1 MRKRKILLI
10 VTGLCIAL
18 VAGAIFAYAAPS
30 NTRGRVAVNIGDFV
44 YVDHDG
50 GRSRGLSDEG
60 SGKKYKL
67 YYENYMISN
76 HDNDGVTYRSK
87 NTYDMTDVVNLE
99 FSAYTQT
106 DDSDKFMIYTTSSD
120 YKTFHGKDRDDIKDS
135 MYSGQDPAANGKV
148 YSFSSLSTQIS
159 NNVYSSN
166 FHYKN
171 FNTDNTYENRY
182 VYIGMS
188 KAFDWAKQGIMLQN
202 NTYAINSNGEQISG
216 GIALKLKEHKVQL
229 LAPEKPKRIDY
240 DNNEV
245 TNSTAY
251 SDLEMKMN
259 DGEAYALGKKASLYR
274 DEEIVL
280 SYKWGAGV
288 SGKVVGY
295 NFYADAEKKTKLYQL
310 DTTSGNIKFNSSL
323 IQEIETTSGKD
334 LGDFYLE
341 PIFQYDQATIK
352 VSDSVAETDNLEIK
366 KSASN
371 GYDYVIIDKTASNA
385 TVGTIHLN
393 KAKYVG
399 DYLRIDYERN
409 ADYHGGYA
417 ISSFLLALCETAEQV
432 NTTTNTAYFEPST
445 TAVDYNQQIQN
456 KYIRI
461 LPRIKLNAEV
471 KLKDKTVTFS
481 NSKVQ
486 IDPAEVTYPPNAIR
500 PPGANKITYQY
511 YVDENCKNIM
521 EDYPM
526 NAGTYYVIATMPGDT
541 DYYAKAVSNKA
552 KLVIKKAVPTLENVR
567 GRQAITYG
575 QDLTN
580 TAGVTGTAIGV
591 EGYSITGEFAW
602 VDESETPDAGY
613 RRAKVKFT
621 PTGAYKTNY
630 TEAEGTGLV
639 TVKADNVT
647 VSVEER
653 IHTYDGQPPRPNKVT
668 VTGVT
673 TGQPT
678 GQTANVSYFEDAE
691 YKVEM
696 QKLPVFAGAYYIQA
710 SVSASGN
717 YNGGSG
723 KGSSRIVEAY
733 VDLVQVPF
741 KDGEMTKAEYR
752 VYMQGAKVKPHG
764 TITLDVSCDG
774 VTRHLSSSDI
784 KEDAQGRFYAA
795 FDIDEVKTD
804 ISSGVTAEVKANY
817 VGSIGYKDYRAN
829 PSVQEFHD
837 GALVATCTK
846 TYQYGDNKTYQ
857 YQWKNEETFASTGL
871 KFDDT
876 LEFNTVFPANSEV
889 ADITLSD
896 EGKFYETVS
905 VKPKNAGATYVLTGF
920 AQENGI
926 QGTDD
931 DFLMYEIIVEKAAVS
946 VALQNKT
953 VTYNGYPVTI
963 NEAAVSGVNLTEGT
977 PLPEDMHVSYYY
989 YSDAACENLLAE
1001 PPTDPGT
1008 YYVKAETN
1016 ETRNYKAGES
1026 QAVTLTIEK
1035 ATADISMK
1043 SKMVKYDGKPHK
1055 LDPAVV
1061 QGSVSVILEEG
1072 KNPNNDIDQKN
1083 AFMPASKEV
1092 AYVYTDKDGNKV
1104 ADIDQITE
1112 AGLYTVTASL
1122 TDDPIYKDAS
1132 SKPAYLLI
1140 VPEFAKLTIGNVE
1153 KVYDG
1158 LPAEPEITFEVDGTS
1173 VPVPEEVYVEYG
1185 LKILAG
1191 NNVKQGFPVQA
1202 GNYYTRASIDRGNY
1216 WGTFSELGEVIIHR
1230 AEVELDL
1237 GADYEA
1243 EYSGAPVVCDNAKA
1257 VSLSRD
1263 ITEEV
1268 TITYEYYGDADGKEI
1283 IDPPEY
1289 PGTYYAKAFSKSTRN
1304 YKPGESEMKKI
1315 VIKKRPVYLSEL
1327 KIHSADKVTGKAK
1340 NREGVLV
1347 PGTFHIVDTE
1357 SFWLLPEGTHDVQVE
1372 FVPDTEA
1379 SRIYFGE
1386 TGFAPYTVVPA
1397 DDPDDDNDP
1406 DGDKDPDPNPNPD
1419 PDGDKDPD
1427 DGKDPDP
1434 NPNPDPDGD
1443 KDPDSNKDP
1452 DGDKNPDGDKGPDGE
1467 SGDGS
1472 GGDDADGSNAGNEAE
1487 EERPEGSESETDGD
1501 GEDDDKQGNHQDEEQ
1516 GEPEESV
1523 PDDETYPDTGDRN
1536 PFELYLMLAVG
1547 ALTAWVVM
1555 MKSRK
1560 TER

>member
-1 MRKRKILLI
+1 
-10 VTGLCIAL
+10 
-18 VAGAIFAYAAPS
+18 
-30 NTRGRVAVNIGDFV
+30 
-44 YVDHDG
+44 
-50 GRSRGLSDEG
+50 
-60 SGKKYKL
+60 
-67 YYENYMISN
+67 
-76 HDNDGVTYRSK
+76 
-87 NTYDMTDVVNLE
+87 
-99 FSAYTQT
+99 
-106 DDSDKFMIYTTSSD
+106 
-120 YKTFHGKDRDDIKDS
+120 
-135 MYSGQDPAANGKV
+135 
-148 YSFSSLSTQIS
+148 
-159 NNVYSSN
+159 
-166 FHYKN
+166 
-171 FNTDNTYENRY
+171 
-182 VYIGMS
+182 
-188 KAFDWAKQGIMLQN
+188 
-202 NTYAINSNGEQISG
+202 
-216 GIALKLKEHKVQL
+216 
-229 LAPEKPKRIDY
+229 
-240 DNNEV
+240 
-245 TNSTAY
+245 
-251 SDLEMKMN
+251 
-259 DGEAYALGKKASLYR
+259 
-274 DEEIVL
+274 
-280 SYKWGAGV
+280 
-288 SGKVVGY
+288 
-295 NFYADAEKKTKLYQL
+295 
-310 DTTSGNIKFNSSL
+310 
-323 IQEIETTSGKD
+323 
-334 LGDFYLE
+334 
-341 PIFQYDQATIK
+341 
-352 VSDSVAETDNLEIK
+352 
-366 KSASN
+366 
-371 GYDYVIIDKTASNA
+371 VIIDKTAGNA

-417 ISSFLLALCETAEQV
+417 ISAFLLALCETAEQV

-471 KLKDKTVTFS
+471 KLEDKKVTFS

-552 KLVIKKAVPTLENVR
+552 KLVIEKAVPTLENVR

-575 QDLTN
+575 ENLTK
-580 TAGVTGTAIGV
+580 TAGVTGTAKGV
-591 EGYSITGEFAW
+591 SGSTVSGDFVWSEPGEK
-602 VDESETPDAGY
+602 PDAGY

-621 PTGAYKTNY
+621 PTGAYTTNY
-630 TEAEGTGLV
+630 KEAEGTGLV
-639 TVKADNVT
+639 TVKADDIIVY
-647 VSVEER
+647 VPER
-653 IHTYDGQPPRPNKVT
+653 VRTYDGQPAPPSKAVI
-668 VTGVT
+668 TGKT
-673 TGQPT
+673 TGQAT
-678 GQTANVSYFEDAE
+678 GQTATMSYYADEACT
-691 YKVEM
+691 VE
-696 QKLPVFAGAYYIQA
+696 LPKIPVYAGTFYAQA
-710 SVSASGN
+710 RVSAAGN
-717 YNGGSG
+717 YNGGTG
-723 KGSSRIVEAY
+723 KGTLLIREAY

-741 KDGEMTKAEYR
+741 KDGAMPKAEYR
-752 VYMQGAKVKPHG
+752 VYIQGATVKPHG
-764 TITLDVSCDG
+764 KVTLDVKYDDI
-774 VTRHLSSSDI
+774 TRQLSSSDI
-784 KEDAQGRFYAA
+784 KEDAQGRFYVA
-795 FDIDEVKTD
+795 FDIDEVKTG
-804 ISSGVTAEVKANY
+804 IPSGVTAEAKANY
-817 VGSIGYKDYRAN
+817 VGKEGFKDYKAY
-829 PSVQEFHD
+829 PSIQEFHD
-837 GALVATCTK
+837 GALAATCTK
-846 TYQYGDNKTYQ
+846 TYQYGDDKTYQ
-857 YQWKNEETFASTGL
+857 YQWGNEEEFTATGL
-871 KFDDT
+871 KFDNL
-876 LEFNTVFPANSEV
+876 LELNTVFSVNSEV
-889 ADITLSD
+889 ADITLD
-896 EGKFYETVS
+896 KEGEFDETVS
-905 VKPKNAGATYVLTGF
+905 VKPLNAGTTYVLTRF
-920 AQENGI
+920 ARENGI
-926 QGTDD
+926 MGTDAG
-931 DFLMYEIIVEKAAVS
+931 FLMYEIIVEKAVVS
-946 VALQNKT
+946 VALQDKT

-963 NEAAVSGVNLTEGT
+963 GEAAVSGVNLTEGA
-977 PLPEDMHVSYYY
+977 PLPEDMYISYHY

-1001 PPTDPGT
+1001 PPTNPGT

-1026 QAVTLTIEK
+1026 QVVTLTIEK

-1055 LDPAVV
+1055 LDDAVV
-1061 QGSVSVILEEG
+1061 QGSVSVILEED
-1072 KNPNNDIDQKN
+1072 KELNNDVELKN
-1083 AFMPASKEV
+1083 AFMPVSEEIT
-1092 AYVYTDKDGNKV
+1092 YVYIDKDGNKV
-1104 ADIDQITE
+1104 DDIDQITE

-1140 VPEFAKLTIGNVE
+1140 IPEFAKLTIGNVE

-1202 GNYYTRASIDRGNY
+1202 GNYYTRASIDKGNY

-1230 AEVELDL
+1230 AEVVLDL

-1243 EYSGAPVVCDNAKA
+1243 EYSGAPVVCDDAKA
-1257 VSLSRD
+1257 ISLGRD

-1289 PGTYYAKAFSKSTRN
+1289 PGTYYAKAFSKGTRN

-1347 PGTFHIVDTE
+1347 QGTFHIVDTE
-1357 SFWLLPEGTHDVQVE
+1357 GFWLLPEGTHQVQVE
-1372 FVPDTEA
+1372 FVPDTDA

-1386 TGFAPYTVVPA
+1386 TGFAPYTVVPT

-1406 DGDKDPDPNPNPD
+1406 DGDEDPNPNPA
-1419 PDGDKDPD
+1419 PDGDKEPD

-1443 KDPDSNKDP
+1443 KDPDDGKEPDPNPNPGPDDGKDPEPNPTPTP
-1452 DGDKNPDGDKGPDGE
+1452 DGDKNPVPDGE
-1467 SGDGS
+1467 SGAGS
-1472 GGDDADGSNAGNEAE
+1472 SGDDADGSNAGNENEDEEEDGDGSQE

-1516 GEPEESV
+1516 GEPEASV
-1523 PDDETYPDTGDRN
+1523 PDDETYPNTGDRN

-1547 ALTAWVVM
+1547 ALTAWVVL